1 CGQGL
6 LRLGDAVLR
15 GGIYLRSPEPGR
27 FAARPPFRRLLR
39 SRAHDVR
46 PYAVACET
54 AARPGAVHAGH
65 HRSWRAEGRGEVN
78 QLGSIAV
85 WTAIAIGG
93 AIALGKIALYR
104 GESISATWFVIA
116 AACCYLVA
124 YRLYSA
130 FISAKLLALDDT
142 RATPAERLDDGRD
155 FVPTNKW

>member
-1 CGQGL
+1 MKKL
-6 LRLGDAVLR
+6 
-15 GGIYLRSPEPGR
+15 GGI
-27 FAARPPFRRLLR
+27 A
-39 SRAHDVR
+39 
-46 PYAVACET
+46 
-54 AARPGAVHAGH
+54 
-65 HRSWRAEGRGEVN
+65 
-78 QLGSIAV
+78 I

-104 GESISATWFVIA
+104 GEAISATWFVIA

-155 FVPTNKW
+155 FVPTNKWVLFGHHFAAIAGPEIGRAHV